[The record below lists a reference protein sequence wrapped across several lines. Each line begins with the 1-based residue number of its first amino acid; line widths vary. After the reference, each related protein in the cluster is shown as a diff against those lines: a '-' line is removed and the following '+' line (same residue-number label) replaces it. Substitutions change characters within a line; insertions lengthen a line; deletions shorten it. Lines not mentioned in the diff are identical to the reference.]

1 MTDDGLAAAA
11 IGAVTALAVL
21 LVVVPGIPRAVVR
34 ARRAALGPTR
44 LLAAP
49 LARAREAGAVLVA
62 HRCASALLGAVSALL
77 AAAAPARAVAAPEA
91 VAAGAARSTV
101 PTPLTQA
108 STGPYATAAGAFVVV
123 RRGDTLWDIA
133 RRHLP
138 AGASDAQV
146 ARAWPRWYAANR
158 VVIGSDPALIRPGQR
173 LRVPDARPTGT
184 SSSQHHRS
192 PSVDDAAASFD
203 PDRR

>member
-1 MTDDGLAAAA
+1 MRDDDLAAAA
-11 IGAVTALAVL
+11 VGAVAALAVL
-21 LVVVPGIPRAVVR
+21 LVVVPGIPRAVAR
-34 ARRAALGPTR
+34 ARRTALGPTR

-49 LARAREAGAVLVA
+49 LARVREAGAVLVA
-62 HRCASALLGAVSALL
+62 RRCASALLGAMSALL
-77 AAAAPARAVAAPEA
+77 AVAAPARAVPAPEA
-91 VAAGAARSTV
+91 VAAGAARSAGAA
-101 PTPLTQA
+101 PLTLA
-108 STGPYATAAGAFVVV
+108 RTGPHATVATAFVVV

-158 VVIGSDPALIRPGQR
+158 AVIGSDPALIRPGQR